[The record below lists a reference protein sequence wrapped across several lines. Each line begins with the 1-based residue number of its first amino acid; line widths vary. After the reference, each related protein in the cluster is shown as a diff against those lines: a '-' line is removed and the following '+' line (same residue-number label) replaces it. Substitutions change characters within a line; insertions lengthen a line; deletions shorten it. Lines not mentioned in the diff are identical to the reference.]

1 MLDACAGRTCTLDTP
16 TQPKGSQIRQLGLLD
31 GCIANPGIDA
41 EPAWALF
48 EFNIYLIWQA
58 RPRLEAGHTFSR
70 NMIGAQRYVL
80 RHVADE
86 RYPDG
91 HEYLNPHGVWEMDPE
106 H

>member
-1 MLDACAGRTCTLDTP
+1 
-16 TQPKGSQIRQLGLLD
+16 
-31 GCIANPGIDA
+31 
-41 EPAWALF
+41 
-48 EFNIYLIWQA
+48 
-58 RPRLEAGHTFSR
+58 
-70 NMIGAQRYVL
+70 MIGAQRYVL